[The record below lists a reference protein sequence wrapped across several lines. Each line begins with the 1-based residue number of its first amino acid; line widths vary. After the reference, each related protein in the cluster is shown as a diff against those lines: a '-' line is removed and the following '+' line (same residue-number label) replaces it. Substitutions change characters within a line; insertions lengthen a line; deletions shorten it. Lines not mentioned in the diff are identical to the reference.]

1 MAQKMAQHWRVN
13 GAKAFLGLLMSLV
26 VAFWLAAPVGAAEDY
41 TDVYRQRVQVLR
53 DRLEMLQTFV
63 DQENWTTI
71 RTYIH
76 GPLGEVRR
84 DVGYITRS
92 LDAKQRKTAKEI
104 TSRLF
109 ADLVKLDFAARDRNL
124 IETRETYNA
133 TREDFDHLLSL
144 VQYP

>member
-1 MAQKMAQHWRVN
+1 MALKMAQRWQVMGGRV
-13 GAKAFLGLLMSLV
+13 FLGLLMTLV
-26 VAFWLAAPVGAAEDY
+26 VTLGLVTPVGAAEDY

-53 DRLEMLQTFV
+53 DRLETLQTFV

-92 LDAKQRKTAKEI
+92 LDAKQRQIAKEI

-124 IETRETYNA
+124 AATQETYNA
-133 TREDFDHLLSL
+133 TRQEFDRLLSL